1 MTVGE
6 IKDEVMFQTNNDI
19 DDLEEYLPYLM
30 DYINEGYDK
39 LVYAWAKTHCEDAGD
54 EVEYPWMT
62 EDTEEPNLPEW
73 THRAL
78 ADYATWLVYRN
89 GNPQKQQRG
98 LYFLRAFQEVLN
110 RILAMG
116 GKNGTVKNF
125 FNIPR

>member
-6 IKDEVMFQTNNDI
+6 IKNEVMFQTSNDVE
-19 DDLEEYLPYLM
+19 DLEEFLPYLN

-39 LVYAWAKTHCEDAGD
+39 MVYAWAKDHVSTTGA
-54 EVEYPWMT
+54 YWPLT
-62 EDTEEPNLPEW
+62 SDTDVSLLPEW
-73 THRAL
+73 THRGL

-98 LYFLRAFQEVLN
+98 LYFLNAFEDLLS
-110 RILAMG
+110 RISSSG
-116 GKNGTVKNF
+116 GDEGPRKNF

>member
-39 LVYAWAKTHCEDAGD
+39 LVYAWSKEHCADAGD
-54 EVEYPWMT
+54 DVAYPWLT
-62 EDTEEPNLPEW
+62 EDAEEPLLPEW

-98 LYFLRAFQEVLN
+98 LYFRQAFQE
-110 RILAMG
+110 ILSKLLGMG
-116 GKNGTVKNF
+116 GKDGPVRNF
-125 FNIPR
+125 FNIPD